1 MDNSQETM
9 EITRVVLADLSQTP
23 TTALWTTKFNWD
35 GNNVMHANH
44 ALLDRLSLTTYVPPQ
59 LQLLEFN
66 ALVTKNTTKLPTNA
80 EIAQSVNSQ
89 ETPTWTKM
97 VDAKTSPRTVM
108 LTKLDWAKANAI
120 NANHAQLDKLLLMV
134 YALPQL

>member
-1 MDNSQETM
+1 
-9 EITRVVLADLSQTP
+9 
-23 TTALWTTKFNWD
+23 
-35 GNNVMHANH
+35 MHANH

-89 ETPTWTKM
+89 ETPT
-97 VDAKTSPRTVM
+97 
-108 LTKLDWAKANAI
+108 
-120 NANHAQLDKLLLMV
+120 
-134 YALPQL
+134 

>member
-1 MDNSQETM
+1 MVNFQETLHL
-9 EITRVVLADLSQTP
+9 TKLVLAEISPTP
-23 TTALWTTKFNWD
+23 TTVLLTTKFNYH

-89 ETPTWTKM
+89 ETPT
-97 VDAKTSPRTVM
+97 
-108 LTKLDWAKANAI
+108 
-120 NANHAQLDKLLLMV
+120 
-134 YALPQL
+134 